1 MGLGFGLGLGR
12 RLMLDALLERDED
25 GEKEAPLVRVPL
37 ELVEH
42 LQRGKRRRNECGRG
56 KCSHRECGR
65 GKYGHGHSKCSHRVL
80 P

>member
-1 MGLGFGLGLGR
+1 
-12 RLMLDALLERDED
+12 MLDALLERDED
-25 GEKEAPLVRVPL
+25 GEKEAPLVRVAL

-42 LQRGKRRRNECGRG
+42 LQHGKRRCGRSKCSHSECGRG